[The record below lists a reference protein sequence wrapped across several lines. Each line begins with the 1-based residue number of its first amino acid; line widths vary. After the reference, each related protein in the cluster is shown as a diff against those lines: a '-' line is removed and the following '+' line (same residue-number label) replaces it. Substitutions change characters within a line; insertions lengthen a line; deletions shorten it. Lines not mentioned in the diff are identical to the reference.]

1 MILTM
6 GYCHF
11 VNVKRIQ
18 DLATAGF
25 FCYLEFICMTNSTDS
40 KYPTRSDLAKANP
53 YTERDKLSEE
63 EREERRRKFN
73 DSLFF
78 GNGYFKL

>member
-1 MILTM
+1 ML
-6 GYCHF
+6 
-11 VNVKRIQ
+11 NES
-18 DLATAGF
+18 LASVGF
-25 FCYLEFICMTNSTDS
+25 FCYLEFICMTNSMGS
-40 KYPTRSDLAKANP
+40 KYPARADLAKANP

-63 EREERRRKFN
+63 EREERSRKFN

>member
-1 MILTM
+1 
-6 GYCHF
+6 
-11 VNVKRIQ
+11 
-18 DLATAGF
+18 
-25 FCYLEFICMTNSTDS
+25 MTNSTDS
-40 KYPTRSDLAKANP
+40 KYPTRADLAKANP

-63 EREERRRKFN
+63 EREERSQKFN

>member
-1 MILTM
+1 
-6 GYCHF
+6 
-11 VNVKRIQ
+11 
-18 DLATAGF
+18 
-25 FCYLEFICMTNSTDS
+25 MTNSTDS

-63 EREERRRKFN
+63 ERKERSWKFN

-78 GNGYFKL
+78 GNGYLKL